1 MKNILLL
8 IAVLAAALPVNAVAA
23 ELTRETC
30 DADYAAMVKAAEENR
45 ARSIAELENALRFTA
60 NDDAVGDLAQQ
71 IDRAWEHEE
80 MFLRHASNSYR
91 DCVKHVES
99 GGS

>member
-1 MKNILLL
+1 MKHILLL
-8 IAVLAAALPVNAVAA
+8 IGILIAALPVNAVAA
-23 ELTRETC
+23 ELTHETC

-45 ARSIAELENALRFTA
+45 ARSIAELEAALRLTS
-60 NDDAVGDLAQQ
+60 NEDAAGDLAQQ
-71 IDRAWEHEE
+71 IERTWELEE
-80 MFLRHASNSYR
+80 SFLKHASNFYR